1 MVSTITAVDQCLVCD
16 RVALARDGGNPY
28 LVAEMQQSIF
38 VVGDH
43 QWHRGYSVVAL
54 KEHVREPY
62 NLSPDVQGEHFRE
75 VMRAAEA
82 LERTF
87 QPLKMNFSCYG
98 NADPHVHWH
107 LVPRYADDPHLGKI
121 RGKTSR
127 GSPRNRSRQTRR
139 SRSRHGY
146 ARISHD
152 PRTG

>member
-107 LVPRYADDPHLGKI
+107 LVPRYADDPHPRKDPWEDI
-121 RGKTSR
+121 ARFAEKQI
-127 GSPRNRSRQTRR
+127 SPDEALEIA
-139 SRSRHGY
+139 
-146 ARISHD
+146 ARIRANFS
-152 PRTG
+152 